1 MSTTNFKIF
10 DEGMLNLMSDAD
22 YADAIQRLRGVV
34 PGLAIPTLH
43 NKLFL
48 QTSIMCKALADFIV
62 AQGYDALDTDVSV
75 LLTALQNAIVKIA
88 QDNVISGKNMWT
100 ESAEVSVGDV
110 MYTADGNGPRWAYL
124 LCSIA
129 GTTGLTEPVVAS
141 NVVVGQTIVDNDVT
155 WTVKSVVVSYAT
167 QAEAE
172 TGTDNVAVM
181 TSLRV
186 IQSILSKIATAIQ
199 AQAGTL
205 DDVLITPAGLRS
217 GLNAAGSAPVFACRA
232 WVNFDGS
239 TATPTIGAGG
249 NVSSI
254 TDVGVGQ
261 YRVNFTTPMAD
272 NKYAVNVN
280 GQIEEFPTN
289 NDSKFVHAFPTSAS
303 YCSVAAI
310 DDGNNAYYDCP
321 NVSVTIHK

>member
-155 WTVKSVVVSYAT
+155 WTVKSVVETIIEFCT

-172 TGTDNVAVM
+172 AGSNNTKASTP
-181 TSLRV
+181 LRV
-186 IQSILSKIATAIQ
+186 AQAIAAIINWKPTATAGIGQ
-199 AQAGTL
+199 FTGLVWDFVNHQVVLPTGGTWAYCFFFSVCWAGG
-205 DDVLITPAGLRS
+205 DAKGERRS
-217 GLNAAGSAPVFACRA
+217 GRGSGIAAGSTVLAT
-232 WVNFDGS
+232 DSYLYEGS
-239 TATPTIGAGG
+239 TDGVEAYGG
-249 NVSSI
+249 FCWRI
-254 TDVGVGQ
+254 
-261 YRVNFTTPMAD
+261 A
-272 NKYAVNVN
+272 
-280 GQIEEFPTN
+280 
-289 NDSKFVHAFPTSAS
+289 
-303 YCSVAAI
+303 
-310 DDGNNAYYDCP
+310 
-321 NVSVTIHK
+321 